1 MSGKSYP
8 PYQCQ
13 MCGAT
18 IGYVGRA
25 IQFAIGCRLFSGCS
39 GTSFQKTLMSLPTT
53 RWWWAMM
60 MLLLA
65 GTTIVVAFG

>member
-1 MSGKSYP
+1 MAEYP
-8 PYQCQ
+8 PYRCQ
-13 MCGAT
+13 MCGAQ

-53 RWWWAMM
+53 RWWWAMGLV
-60 MLLLA
+60 MLA
-65 GTTIVVAFG
+65 VEVAVVVFT